1 MILSFSRD
9 SFEGAVKA
17 RTKIHTIR
25 RDEHNRWKPGMT
37 IQFWRGNPR
46 NVKNNPYQF
55 GTGVVDRVADI
66 GIFPKKDIVIILFSG
81 VIFVK
86 VNSRDELNRFAV
98 NDGFKDWEEMKEWFT
113 EDFSGKLIIWKEFE
127 AIN

>member
-9 SFEGAVKA
+9 SFVDAIKAGA
-17 RTKIHTIR
+17 KIHTIR

-55 GTGVVDRVADI
+55 GTGVVEKVLLI
-66 GIFPKKDIVIILFSG
+66 EIFPNKDMVRLSFDRN
-81 VIFVK
+81 IFATITSAHK
-86 VNSRDELNRFAV
+86 LNQLAV

-113 EDFSGKLIIWKEFE
+113 EDLSGKLIIWMDFE
-127 AIN
+127 AIK

>member
-9 SFEGAVKA
+9 SFEGAIKA

-25 RDEHNRWKPGMT
+25 RDEHNRWKTGMS

-46 NVKNNPYQF
+46 NVKSNPYQF
-55 GTGVVDRVADI
+55 GTGVVNRIGFIEIYPTKNLIRLSYAGVNYLPVSDI
-66 GIFPKKDIVIILFSG
+66 
-81 VIFVK
+81 
-86 VNSRDELNRFAV
+86 RALNQLAR
-98 NDGFKDWEEMKEWFT
+98 NDGFRDWEEMKEWFT
-113 EDFSGKLIIWKEFE
+113 EDFTGKLIIWKDFE

>member
-9 SFEGAVKA
+9 SFEGAIKA
-17 RTKIHTIR
+17 GTKIHTIR

-37 IQFWRGNPR
+37 IKFWMGSPM

-55 GTGVVDRVADI
+55 GKGVVDRVARID
-66 GIFPKKDIVIILFSG
+66 IFPKRDIVIILFSG
-81 VIFVK
+81 EIFEK
-86 VNSRDELNRFAV
+86 ITSRDELNRLAV
-98 NDGFKDWEEMKEWFT
+98 NDGFKDWEDMKTWFT

-127 AIN
+127 EIN